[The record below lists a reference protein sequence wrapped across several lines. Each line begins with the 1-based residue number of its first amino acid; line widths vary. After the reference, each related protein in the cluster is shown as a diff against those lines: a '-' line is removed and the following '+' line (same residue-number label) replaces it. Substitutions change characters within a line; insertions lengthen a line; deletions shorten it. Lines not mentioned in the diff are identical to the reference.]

1 MAGKTRP
8 GKTTL
13 VEGSVSYV
21 ILCYAKMRRG
31 WFTSGDY
38 AGFQLNRRAKHKNFT
53 HAVGRLVSNRYL
65 ITDTGDRW
73 RITAAGVQV
82 LADLGAKRKK
92 IEQQKSARNGQ
103 VSRAKYHA
111 TLMTVADSNG

>member
-1 MAGKTRP
+1 MTGKNRL

-13 VEGSVSYV
+13 VEGSNAYV

-31 WFTSGDY
+31 WFTAEDY
-38 AGFQLNRRAKHKNFT
+38 AGFQLNRREKYKNFLRS
-53 HAVGRLVSNRYL
+53 AGGLVSNRYL

-73 RITAAGVQV
+73 RITADGVQV

-92 IEQQKSARNGQ
+92 IEAQKSARNGQ
-103 VSRAKYHA
+103 VSRANA
-111 TLMTVADSNG
+111 LASLMTVADSNG

>member
-1 MAGKTRP
+1 MAGTTKP
-8 GKTTL
+8 GRTTL

-31 WFTSGDY
+31 WFNSGDY

-53 HAVGRLVSNRYL
+53 HAVGRLVSNQYL

-82 LADLGAKRKK
+82 LADIGAKRRN
-92 IEQQKSARNGQ
+92 IQEHAAARNGQ
-103 VSRAKYHA
+103 VSRAKA
-111 TLMTVADSNG
+111 LANLMTVAESNG

>member
-1 MAGKTRP
+1 MTGTRRP
-8 GKTTL
+8 GKTVL
-13 VEGSVSYV
+13 HDGSNAYV

-31 WFTSGDY
+31 WFSMADY
-38 AGFQLNRRAKHKNFT
+38 TEFQMGKREKCKNFSD
-53 HAVGRLVSNRYL
+53 ALGRLVSNAYL
-65 ITDTGDRW
+65 VTDTGKRW
-73 RITAAGVQV
+73 RITLDGQQV
-82 LADLGAKRKK
+82 LAELGAKRKK